1 MEDLSH
7 DQGDSHYQEMSA
19 DEAGG
24 VNGTGSPSHAA
35 GRLLLSSWHT
45 GKKKK
50 RKLLDGILQKS
61 STRDGEGEVW
71 DGVTPVS

>member
-1 MEDLSH
+1 MDHGLEDLSH

-45 GKKKK
+45 EKKETENFWTVFSKN
-50 RKLLDGILQKS
+50 LQLDTAKVRCG
-61 STRDGEGEVW
+61 TV
-71 DGVTPVS
+71 

>member
-1 MEDLSH
+1 MDHGLEDLSH

-45 GKKKK
+45 GKKRNENFWTVFSKN
-50 RKLLDGILQKS
+50 LQLETAKGRCG
-61 STRDGEGEVW
+61 TV
-71 DGVTPVS
+71 